1 MAATLDATAD
11 SLKEFPIAQIKRETE
26 YITEL
31 VISAKHGST
40 ITPAIFACAI
50 KGWRKFVLPYTH
62 YFDSSGTLCDPLLHY
77 VSLLLKFMASAL
89 NINDPQ
95 QVASASSQI
104 ANVWPSIWIWL
115 RTLHSHSQRSHP
127 DPNQEESHISP
138 KNLYNVVV
146 VSAHPTLYTG
156 KSNAGND
163 GHDGVYVD
171 RSISGTNGF
180 QGPFF
185 TSPLSSGAPSNTL
198 PYIMDRCDDGADG
211 VVKILFCRIKC
222 NVKQAKTDWTGL
234 QNDLQLI
241 QDHLK
246 TCDDT
251 KILRQVLLSHTAVI
265 FVLVDVLSRLA
276 NKAQTTVDV
285 TIDLSHPLIIISQYR
300 NIRSYDCIFQLA
312 NTTFVA
318 LITQLSRTRGLGLD
332 ANVVYL
338 TREILVEGARF
349 SIYRTLLGAMGRNI
363 ALALPEGEVAYRK
376 RSGQYPLVQT
386 AVILKYG
393 STLCGNV
400 FWPSGGT
407 YMRNVHSEP
416 VVNTLTSPFDPPD
429 MAIINVARKSILLLN
444 YANAGEGRMRV
455 EVIYLS
461 EFDTSTFA
469 CLYGNRFQIG
479 YRVCHRIRQYGISA
493 IGEGT
498 RFWAQMV
505 ECMACGM
512 GTCTLAFSECLLF
525 VISVMIVIPR

>member
-11 SLKEFPIAQIKRETE
+11 SLREFPIAQIKRETE

-40 ITPAIFACAI
+40 ITPAIFARAI

-62 YFDSSGTLCDPLLHY
+62 YFDLSGALCDPLLHY

-146 VSAHPTLYTG
+146 VLLYWSHHVDLPTQL
-156 KSNAGND
+156 
-163 GHDGVYVD
+163 
-171 RSISGTNGF
+171 SILVKATQETMDMMVSMWIEEGRDIAGTNGF
-180 QGPFF
+180 QAPFF

-246 TCDDT
+246 TCDDPQ
-251 KILRQVLLSHTAVI
+251 ILRQAVLSHCR
-265 FVLVDVLSRLA
+265 D
-276 NKAQTTVDV
+276 
-285 TIDLSHPLIIISQYR
+285 
-300 NIRSYDCIFQLA
+300 
-312 NTTFVA
+312 
-318 LITQLSRTRGLGLD
+318 
-332 ANVVYL
+332 
-338 TREILVEGARF
+338 
-349 SIYRTLLGAMGRNI
+349 
-363 ALALPEGEVAYRK
+363 
-376 RSGQYPLVQT
+376 
-386 AVILKYG
+386 
-393 STLCGNV
+393 
-400 FWPSGGT
+400 
-407 YMRNVHSEP
+407 
-416 VVNTLTSPFDPPD
+416 
-429 MAIINVARKSILLLN
+429 
-444 YANAGEGRMRV
+444 
-455 EVIYLS
+455 
-461 EFDTSTFA
+461 
-469 CLYGNRFQIG
+469 
-479 YRVCHRIRQYGISA
+479 
-493 IGEGT
+493 
-498 RFWAQMV
+498 
-505 ECMACGM
+505 
-512 GTCTLAFSECLLF
+512 CLLKHRQRPTLQL
-525 VISVMIVIPR
+525 IYHTH